1 MFNSRLAAQEAAT
14 RDTSGS
20 PGPARAAAAVHDAPQ
35 EGVDMSAPQDV
46 HHGASSSTR
55 TDAGATGRGVVTLL
69 HVLATLRA
77 ARLSEAERRIA
88 AMCSVTRMD
97 PHQSPAAEVISAV
110 GVPSA

>member
-1 MFNSRLAAQEAAT
+1 M
-14 RDTSGS
+14 
-20 PGPARAAAAVHDAPQ
+20 
-35 EGVDMSAPQDV
+35 